1 MQAHFDLGMSYAHAG
16 RHADAIA
23 EFERYLEGPRRRHV
37 MVAVLG
43 HTYALAGQVDR
54 ARSILAELRAVHTS
68 EGSTVAGRAYIH
80 VGLGELDEAVDL
92 FEQAYEMH
100 EGLLVFLKVEPMVDP
115 LRSHPRFTAPLSRLG
130 LA

>member
-54 ARSILAELRAVHTS
+54 ARSILAELRAQHTS

-80 VGLGELDEAVDL
+80 VGAKAMATRGEI
-92 FEQAYEMH
+92 
-100 EGLLVFLKVEPMVDP
+100 VDP
-115 LRSHPRFTAPLSRLG
+115 ASE
-130 LA
+130 